1 MKNLEILYWTRW
13 WWRWKSHS
21 TEKNTIKY
29 TELLVVKGMIGERTS
44 NLPLIIKGGSIL
56 TLVLSYIAINVVF
69 YLGKCKDITQRYS
82 YALYIL
88 N

>member
-1 MKNLEILYWTRW
+1 M
-13 WWRWKSHS
+13 
-21 TEKNTIKY
+21 KY

-44 NLPLIIKGGSIL
+44 NLPLIIKGGRLL

-82 YALYIL
+82 
-88 N
+88 